1 VASWHGLSQGVAPGC
16 DRGGWGALCNLGI
29 GFLVIGVVENESDKE
44 VIWLVVSIGLA
55 VTAALA
61 WALTFLEQ
69 TGRIKLN

>member
-1 VASWHGLSQGVAPGC
+1 MHRVWLVNSCVHSLGSEY
-16 DRGGWGALCNLGI
+16 NLY
-29 GFLVIGVVENESDKE
+29 VENESDKE
-44 VIWLVVSIGLA
+44 VIWWVVSIGLA